1 MTHVYLGLGSN
12 VGDREAH
19 LAHAL
24 GRLQEEDLLT
34 GVSSVYESDPVGV
47 TDQPRFLN
55 MVARVETDREPTDLL
70 LLVRAIEAERDRV
83 REFRNAPRTLDIDI
97 LLYGDRQI
105 RQEELTVP
113 HPRMNERPFVLAPLL
128 ELDPDITEPGTGRR
142 YSDIFADAGGIAGAG
157 MFLTMPGER
166 LLERGGA
173 EAGGGSDD

>member
-1 MTHVYLGLGSN
+1 VTHVYLALGSN
-12 VGDREAH
+12 LGDREAH

-24 GRLQEEDLLT
+24 GRFQEEDTLT
-34 GVSSVYESDPVGV
+34 GVSSVYETDPVGV

-55 MVARVETDREPTDLL
+55 MIACVETGRTPTDLL
-70 LLVRAIEAERDRV
+70 LLVRSIEAERDRV
-83 REFRNAPRTLDIDI
+83 RTFRNAPRTLDIDI

-142 YSDIFADAGGIAGAG
+142 YSDIFAAAGGIAGAG

-166 LLERGGA
+166 LLGRREDRPAGGA
-173 EAGGGSDD
+173 DD

>member
-1 MTHVYLGLGSN
+1 M
-12 VGDREAH
+12 
-19 LAHAL
+19 
-24 GRLQEEDLLT
+24 LT

-55 MVARVETDREPTDLL
+55 MVACVETGREPTDLL
-70 LLVRAIEAERDRV
+70 LMVRAIEAERDRV

-113 HPRMNERPFVLAPLL
+113 HPRMSERPFVLAPLL

-157 MFLTMPGER
+157 MFLAMPGER
-166 LLERGGA
+166 LLERGRA